1 MQSLLLL
8 CSLVTLETCNKSL
21 PARSRSVSLCCCRLC
36 TGVTKC
42 LAVPAAASCKASSVF
57 AALGEIDPA
66 AHNFKVLLRHVISR
80 VMDAIPSK
88 LLDKEL
94 GLPPAA
100 EVEELS
106 SEAEQAQ
113 HGGQAHS
120 KDAAEKDSQAQ
131 QAKQATALDG
141 DPEEEEEGRERL
153 PLFSH
158 KVMTFVQHLL
168 KYKVRFLASAFTTTL
183 LLWSHSTRSLSRPV
197 MTPRSSIYCSRA
209 SQNACL

>member
-1 MQSLLLL
+1 MF
-8 CSLVTLETCNKSL
+8 CS
-21 PARSRSVSLCCCRLC
+21 
-36 TGVTKC
+36 
-42 LAVPAAASCKASSVF
+42 

-94 GLPPAA
+94 GLPSTA
-100 EVEELS
+100 EVEEHP
-106 SEAEQAQ
+106 SEAQQAK
-113 HGGQAHS
+113 HGDQAHS
-120 KDAAEKDSQAQ
+120 KDDAEKAQ

-168 KYKVRFLASAFTTTL
+168 KYKVWR
-183 LLWSHSTRSLSRPV
+183 HPKR
-197 MTPRSSIYCSRA
+197 
-209 SQNACL
+209 